1 MVPEVLLNEP
11 RENVPV
17 PVTVG
22 ELNDG
27 DVNVIPARVK
37 APLAL
42 VKSTDVVPMFTDGRR
57 AEEIVPD
64 EMFVAFNVVKFAPET
79 APNEPDQ
86 VPEVIVPTEVRD
98 EKMTFEA
105 RVVPVNEPAA
115 AAPPTIIA
123 SSSANAVFK
132 ALEVMGVPV
141 PNEVVIMQV
150 QCLQRAKTKPVL
162 MQPVSHYPF
171 QPRKRVSLLHSV
183 FLLKKW

>member
-1 MVPEVLLNEP
+1 MVSEAAEP
-11 RENVPV
+11 VVFWFNVGKVQLAKFPDAGV
-17 PVTVG
+17 PKTGDVNVG
-22 ELNDG
+22 E
-27 DVNVIPARVK
+27 VNVIPARVK

-42 VKSTDVVPMFTDGRR
+42 FKSTDVVPIFTDGRK

-64 EMFVAFNVVKFAPET
+64 EMFVAFNVVKFAPDT

-105 RVVPVNEPAA
+105 RVVPVNDPAA

-150 QCLQRAKTKPVL
+150 QCPQQATTLPV
-162 MQPVSHYPF
+162 MCCESTTAHQ
-171 QPRKRVSLLHSV
+171 
-183 FLLKKW
+183 